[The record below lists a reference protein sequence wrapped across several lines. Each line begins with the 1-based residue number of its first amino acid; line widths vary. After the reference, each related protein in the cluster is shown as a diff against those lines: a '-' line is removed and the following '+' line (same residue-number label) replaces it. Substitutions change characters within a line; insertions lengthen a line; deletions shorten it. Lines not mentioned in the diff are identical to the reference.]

1 MRAFRDRPIKT
12 KLVLV
17 TMITSAFAV
26 ALTCVGMGA
35 YELVRFRQD
44 LTQEI
49 TTTARIVGANS
60 AAPLIFQDRQ
70 SARDT
75 LSGLQ
80 ADSRIAAACIYDA
93 EGELF
98 VGYLRNDK
106 DSNACPEAPREEGH
120 YTEEHHL
127 LLFQRIR
134 IDGDQIG
141 IVHLRAHWPSVQAG
155 LQRYS
160 GIIGFVMMAA
170 LAAAFPISSKLQ
182 RLISRPIL
190 NLARLAKRASS
201 EHNYS
206 VRADK
211 DGEDEMGVLVDAFN
225 EMLAKVEYRDAHLEK
240 QVAARTSEL
249 TQLNREL
256 TAAKDKAE
264 ETVRLK
270 SEFLA
275 NMSHEIRTPMNVIM
289 GMTELTLDTEVDSK
303 QRRYLDMVKNSAN
316 SLLTIINDILDFSK
330 VEAGKLDLEP
340 IEFSLVETVAEVG
353 RALRARASEKG
364 LDLSCRIRPSVPEF
378 VVADP
383 TRLRQILVNL
393 VGNAIKFTERG
404 EVQVQVELNSES
416 ESEVEL
422 HFSVSDTG
430 IGIPKDKQQVI
441 FDSFSQADGSTTRRF
456 GGTGLGL
463 AISSQLIGLMGGRI
477 WVESVVGEGST
488 FHFGVK
494 AGRAGPRADVSVP
507 EALKGVR
514 VMVIDEDADTRSLL
528 SMMLDSWR
536 MESAL
541 VNNCNAALE
550 VMKWSSQMG
559 RRFEMLFVRDQLI
572 KGGAERFAQE
582 IRKNPDFAEI
592 PLLLIAAEE
601 IDVERLQE
609 MGVAGCVTTPISQSR
624 LLDLV
629 LKTLAASP
637 GAETR
642 TLPAADQR
650 ASQMREEEAGE
661 GTEDPKRSLK
671 VLLAEDIPE
680 NQALAV
686 ALLER
691 QGHSV
696 SVASNGREA
705 LDLLARETVD
715 LILMDIQMP
724 EMGGVEATAAIRER
738 EKTADSH
745 TPIIA
750 LTAHAMKGDREKYLR
765 AGMDGYVSKPI
776 RRQELFDTIEQ
787 LTSKTVLT

>member
-1 MRAFRDRPIKT
+1 
-12 KLVLV
+12 
-17 TMITSAFAV
+17 
-26 ALTCVGMGA
+26 
-35 YELVRFRQD
+35 
-44 LTQEI
+44 
-49 TTTARIVGANS
+49 
-60 AAPLIFQDRQ
+60 
-70 SARDT
+70 
-75 LSGLQ
+75 
-80 ADSRIAAACIYDA
+80 
-93 EGELF
+93 
-98 VGYLRNDK
+98 
-106 DSNACPEAPREEGH
+106 
-120 YTEEHHL
+120 
-127 LLFQRIR
+127 
-134 IDGDQIG
+134 
-141 IVHLRAHWPSVQAG
+141 
-155 LQRYS
+155 
-160 GIIGFVMMAA
+160 MMAA
-170 LAAAFPISSKLQ
+170 LTAAFLISSKLQ

-190 NLARLAKRASS
+190 NLAHLAKRASN
-201 EHNYS
+201 EHDYS
-206 VRADK
+206 VRAGK

-225 EMLAKVEYRDAHLEK
+225 EMLEKVEHRDAHLEK
-240 QVAARTSEL
+240 QVAERTSKL
-249 TQLNREL
+249 TQLNQEL

-316 SLLTIINDILDFSK
+316 SLLTGIDDILDFSK

-340 IEFSLVETVAEVG
+340 IEFSLVETVAEVA

-364 LDLSCRIRPSVPEF
+364 LDLSSRIRPSVPEF

-383 TRLRQILVNL
+383 TRLRQVLVNL

-404 EVQVQVELNSES
+404 EVQVQVELNSEN

-422 HFSVSDTG
+422 HFAVFDTG
-430 IGIPKDKQQVI
+430 IGIPEDKQQLI

-456 GGTGLGL
+456 GGIGLGL

-477 WVESVVGEGST
+477 WVESAVGEGST
-488 FHFGVK
+488 FHFVVK
-494 AGRAGPRADVSVP
+494 AGRADSRLEVRAP
-507 EALKGVR
+507 EELEGVR

-528 SMMLDSWR
+528 AMMLDSWR

-541 VNNCNAALE
+541 VDNRDAALE
-550 VMKWSSQMG
+550 VMKWSSKLG
-559 RRFEMLFVRDQLI
+559 RHFEMVLVRDRLI
-572 KGGAERFAQE
+572 KGEAGDFAQE

-592 PLLLIAAEE
+592 PLILIAAEE
-601 IDVERLQE
+601 LDEEQLLE
-609 MGVAGCVTTPISQSR
+609 MGADGCLTKPISQSK

-637 GAETR
+637 DEEEQT
-642 TLPAADQR
+642 PR
-650 ASQMREEEAGE
+650 ASDKDTTNTVAEEARQGE
-661 GTEDPKRSLK
+661 KSSKRSLK

-691 QGHSV
+691 KGHSV
-696 SVASNGREA
+696 RVAANGREA

-715 LILMDIQMP
+715 LILMDVQMP
-724 EMGGVEATAAIRER
+724 EMGGVEATAAIREK
-738 EKTADSH
+738 EKTTGDH
-745 TPIIA
+745 TPIIG

-776 RRQELFDTIEQ
+776 RREELFDTIEQ

>member
-12 KLVLV
+12 KLGLI

-35 YELVRFRQD
+35 YQLAWFRED
-44 LTQEI
+44 LAEGM
-49 TTTARIVGANS
+49 TTIARIVAANS

-75 LSGLQ
+75 LAGLQ
-80 ADSRIAAACIYDA
+80 ADSRIVAACIYDA
-93 EGELF
+93 DEQLF
-98 VGYLRNDK
+98 VDYLK
-106 DSNACPEAPREEGH
+106 DDEDSHACPAVPRDGGH
-120 YTEEHHL
+120 YATGRHL

-134 IDGDQIG
+134 IDEDQVG
-141 IVHLRAHWPSVQAG
+141 VVHLRAHLPSVQAG

-160 GIIGFVMMAA
+160 GIIGLVMMAA
-170 LAAAFPISSKLQ
+170 LVAAFLISSKLQ
-182 RLISRPIL
+182 GIISRPIL
-190 NLARLAKRASS
+190 NLARLAKRASH

-206 VRADK
+206 VRAGK
-211 DGEDEMGVLVDAFN
+211 DGEEEMGVLVDAFN
-225 EMLAKVEYRDAHLEK
+225 EMLEKVEHRDSHLEK
-240 QVAARTSEL
+240 QVAERTSKL
-249 TQLNREL
+249 TQLNQEL
-256 TAAKDKAE
+256 TAARDKAE
-264 ETVRLK
+264 ETVRAK

-316 SLLTIINDILDFSK
+316 SLLTIIDDILDFSK

-353 RALRARASEKG
+353 RALRARASQKG

-393 VGNAIKFTERG
+393 VGNAIKFTEQG
-404 EVQVQVELNSES
+404 EVRVQVELNSEN

-422 HFSVSDTG
+422 HFAVSDTG
-430 IGIPKDKQQVI
+430 IGIPEDKQQLI

-456 GGTGLGL
+456 GGTG
-463 AISSQLIGLMGGRI
+463 RI
-477 WVESVVGEGST
+477 WVESALGEGST
-488 FHFGVK
+488 FHFVIK
-494 AGRAGPRADVSVP
+494 AGRADSRVEVSAP
-507 EALKGVR
+507 EALEGVR

-528 SMMLDSWR
+528 PMMFDSWR

-541 VNNCNAALE
+541 VDNRDAALE
-550 VMKWSSQMG
+550 VMKWSSKLG
-559 RRFEMLFVRDQLI
+559 RRFEVVLVRDRLI
-572 KGGAERFAQE
+572 KGEAGDFAQE

-592 PLLLIAAEE
+592 PLILIAAEE
-601 IDVERLQE
+601 LDEEQLLE
-609 MGVAGCVTTPISQSR
+609 MGAAGCLTTPISQSR

-629 LKTLAASP
+629 LKTLPASP
-637 GAETR
+637 DKERQA
-642 TLPAADQR
+642 PR
-650 ASQMREEEAGE
+650 ASDQDTQNFVAEEARQGE
-661 GTEDPKRSLK
+661 KDSKRSLK

-686 ALLER
+686 ELLE
-691 QGHSV
+691 QKGHSV
-696 SVASNGREA
+696 RAASNGREA
-705 LDLLARETVD
+705 LELLQRETVD

-724 EMGGVEATAAIRER
+724 EMGGVEATAAIREK
-738 EKTADSH
+738 EKATGGH
-745 TPIIA
+745 IPIIA
-750 LTAHAMKGDREKYLR
+750 LTAHAMKGNREKYLR

-776 RRQELFDTIEQ
+776 RREEVFDAIEQ